1 MGNPNHKA
9 PHTIAQWYNTS
20 AFADVPSNE
29 FRPGNSPRATIIGPV
44 SQRWDLALLKNI
56 RVFGEQAFQ
65 FRAEAFNVWNHTNY
79 NNVDTTQDDGTTGQI
94 LGAGEKRILQVALKY
109 NF

>member
-1 MGNPNHKA
+1 M
-9 PHTIAQWYNTS
+9 
-20 AFADVPSNE
+20 
-29 FRPGNSPRATIIGPV
+29 
-44 SQRWDLALLKNI
+44 LKNI
-56 RVFGEQAFQ
+56 RIFEDQQLQ

-79 NNVDTTQDDGTTGQI
+79 NNVDTTMDDGTTGQV